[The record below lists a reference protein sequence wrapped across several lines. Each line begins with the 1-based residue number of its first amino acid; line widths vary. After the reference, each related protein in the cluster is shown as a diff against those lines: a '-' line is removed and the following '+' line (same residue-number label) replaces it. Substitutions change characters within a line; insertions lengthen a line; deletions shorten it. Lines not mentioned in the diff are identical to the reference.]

1 MKYHVYP
8 NSRDGVW
15 LATRPEPIHLSQVG
29 YEIAS
34 FLTRFKQQGYFSNCR
49 QEHLSLDTM
58 EFRILPASVDP
69 YEKEQTIPSKGC
81 CTLGGPE
88 RQREERCPLR
98 AVSARKDGGCRE
110 GRVRRTR
117 VGDRADG
124 LRDERRRD
132 AGMIRLICMNSRRPI
147 HSA

>member
-29 YEIAS
+29 YEISS

-69 YEKEQTIPSKGC
+69 YEKEQTIHQKVAALWAALSDNEKNAVRFGLFP
-81 CTLGGPE
+81 
-88 RQREERCPLR
+88 REKMAAAEKEGYDGHELAIALMDC
-98 AVSARKDGGCRE
+98 ATKDGGMR
-110 GRVRRTR
+110 G
-117 VGDRADG
+117 
-124 LRDERRRD
+124 
-132 AGMIRLICMNSRRPI
+132 
-147 HSA
+147 